1 METATGRP
9 ALLSDEELEEL
20 GALGHRVT
28 YPPGSMLV
36 REGESTTFVVYL
48 ESGHVKV
55 ITGHPPAIVRICG
68 PGSVAGERAATVGRP
83 RSAHL
88 VTLSR
93 VDALMVAG
101 DDWQRFLRE
110 RPTVLMRLYRD
121 VLDRLEPR
129 DPPKESSVTHSEF
142 KVATGLIRLLE
153 YDLGVAQ
160 GAGYRIA
167 GITQRELGY
176 LVGLSRESV
185 SAALKSLRSQGVV
198 ETGRS
203 SFRILDLA
211 AIERIASRNYPS
223 SEPL

>member
-1 METATGRP
+1 M
-9 ALLSDEELEEL
+9 LSDEELQEL
-20 GALGHRVT
+20 GARGHRVS

-36 REGESTTFVVYL
+36 REGDSTTFVVYI

-55 ITGHPPAIVRICG
+55 VTGHPPAIVRICG
-68 PGSVAGERAATVGRP
+68 PGSVAGERAAIVGRP

-88 VTLSR
+88 VTMNR
-93 VDALMVAG
+93 VEALMVPG
-101 DDWQRFLRE
+101 EDWQRFLGE
-110 RPTVLMRLYRD
+110 RPSVLMRLYRD

-129 DPPKESSVTHSEF
+129 DPPKEASVTHSEF

-153 YDLGVAQ
+153 YDLGAPQ
-160 GAGYRIA
+160 GAGYRIT

-185 SAALKSLRSQGVV
+185 SAALKSLRSQGAV

-203 SFRILDLA
+203 SFRIVDLA